1 MAQRQDRQRLWFTSG
16 DIDGFFGLFFS
27 GFPDLLLIVGLAPV
41 CGFSTEF
48 VTGRVLPGVA
58 LSVLVGNLFYAWQAR
73 RLAQKTGRDDVTAIP
88 FGVNTP
94 TIFAY
99 VFLIMGPVYA
109 RTHDATQAWHAGIF
123 ASLLSGVVQT
133 AGAFCTDWLRR
144 YTPRAALL
152 CPLAGLALAYLC
164 LGFVFGVF
172 QQPGVALLPMIVLF
186 TMYAARMR
194 LRGRFLRRLPP
205 SLVAIGLGA
214 ALVAV
219 LRHFHL
225 YASPVVTG
233 AAPGLY
239 LPRPVNLFGL
249 FGSAE
254 WWGYLTIILPLA
266 GLDTLASLQILEGV
280 KAAGDD
286 YATRPSLLM
295 NGVGTLVAAWLGS
308 PFPTTL
314 YVGHAAHKVNGARS
328 GYSTING
335 VVTLLLCVTGVL
347 PLVLRVIPLE
357 VAGPVIVWFGLVT
370 VAQAFEEVP
379 ANHAVAV
386 AMGLIPMLAQWA
398 TSLVD
403 TVLGKA
409 GSSLMA
415 VMPQFVA
422 ASGTELALGGLIALG
437 QGGLLTSMLWA
448 AAMALAV
455 QRKFVQAA
463 AWMGAAAVLAAF
475 GVIHAYWLTPAGV
488 MGRIG
493 WWVAPEF
500 ALAYAAGA
508 LFLLGCAWFGTP
520 APSISDIGA
529 GE

>member
-1 MAQRQDRQRLWFTSG
+1 VAAHAEGSGRLPWFTSG
-16 DIDGFFGLFFS
+16 DVDGFFGLFFS

-58 LSVLVGNLFYAWQAR
+58 LSVLIGNLFYAWQAR
-73 RLAQKTGRDDVTAIP
+73 RLAVASGRTDVTAIP

-109 RTHDATQAWHAGIF
+109 RTHDATLAWHAGIF

-133 AGAFCTDWLRR
+133 AGAFGTDWLRR
-144 YTPRAALL
+144 HTPRAALL

-172 QQPGVALLPMIVLF
+172 QQPAVALLPMIVLF
-186 TMYAARMR
+186 TLYGSRIK
-194 LRGRFLRRLPP
+194 LPGRIPP
-205 SLVAIGLGA
+205 ALLAIGIGA
-214 ALVAV
+214 GLVAV
-219 LRHFHL
+219 LRYFHL
-225 YASPVVTG
+225 YASPAPVGV
-233 AAPGLY
+233 APGIY
-239 LPRPVNLFGL
+239 LPHPLNIFGL
-249 FGSAE
+249 FGRGE
-254 WWGYLTIILPLA
+254 WWSYLTIILPLGA
-266 GLDTLASLQILEGV
+266 LDTLASLQILESV

-286 YATRPSLLM
+286 FKTRPSLLM
-295 NGVGTLVAAWLGS
+295 NGIGTLAAACLGS

-314 YVGHAAHKVNGARS
+314 YVGHAAHKANGARS
-328 GYSTING
+328 GYSAING
-335 VVTLLLCVTGVL
+335 VVTLLLCMTGIL

-370 VAQAFEEVP
+370 VGQAFVEVP
-379 ANHAVAV
+379 ANQAIAV

-398 TSLVD
+398 TGLAE
-403 TVLGKA
+403 TVLDKA
-409 GSSLMA
+409 GSSLAA
-415 VMPQFVA
+415 VMPQFA
-422 ASGTELALGGLIALG
+422 GGAGSELALGGLIALG

-448 AAMALAV
+448 ATLALAV
-455 QRKFVQAA
+455 QRRFVRAA

-475 GVIHAYWLTPAGV
+475 GVIHAYTLTSAGV
-488 MGRIG
+488 VGHLG

-500 ALAYAAGA
+500 TLAYAAGA
-508 LFLLGCAWFGTP
+508 LFLLGCAYVGLGADFR
-520 APSISDIGA
+520 SGA
-529 GE
+529 GEGIG